1 MHANYIGEDQRWWF
15 ELVGTKGSARLNP
28 LRLIK
33 EIHGVPVDVSPTGAA
48 TRDTAFIQ
56 SYRSELAHF
65 VAVVREETAYE
76 PPRDQ
81 VRVYK
86 LLEMIYKAADDAK
99 ELRP

>member
-1 MHANYIGEDQRWWF
+1 
-15 ELVGTKGSARLNP
+15 
-28 LRLIK
+28 
-33 EIHGVPVDVSPTGAA
+33 VPVDVSPTGAA

-65 VAVVREETAYE
+65 FSVVREETPYE